1 MSSIIQ
7 RIDSLIH
14 QEINPYSPANMT
26 VFELYKS
33 NPNEYERILKEQ
45 ASKYKDKNIAYFK

>member
-1 MSSIIQ
+1 
-7 RIDSLIH
+7 
-14 QEINPYSPANMT
+14 MT